1 MEQESYWR
9 AFVER
14 DGEFDGLVFVAVRTT
29 GVFCRPSCPAKRPKR
44 ENVVLFRTADEAK
57 AAGFRACKR
66 CHPDNPGSISAGATI
81 VLKACELIDADA
93 DGIPSLQVLEEQLDV
108 SRYHLLRVFKKLLGI
123 TPRQYA
129 DARRVESLKK
139 ELRNGRNV
147 ADAIYGA
154 GYGSSSRVY
163 EKSSEQ
169 LGMTPDQ
176 YRRGGVRRKIKYTIV
191 DSSLGRLLLAATKKG
206 ICRIRLG
213 EPDKEIIAALQ
224 QEFHSAD
231 IERDDYGLK
240 AWVEEVVARIDGRTP
255 SIELP
260 SDVRATAFQRRVWE
274 ELRSIPFGATRA
286 YSDVAAAIGRPR
298 AVRAVANAC
307 AGNPVAIVVP
317 CHRVVRKDGSI
328 GGYGW
333 GVDRKVALLSRES
346 KESTAKEQE

>member
-1 MEQESYWR
+1 MEMRYWR
-9 AFVER
+9 AFLER
-14 DGEFDGLVFVAVRTT
+14 DGDFDGLFYLAVKTT
-29 GVFCRPSCPAKRPKR
+29 GVFCRPSCPARRPKR
-44 ENVVLFRTADEAK
+44 ENVIFFRTSGEAK
-57 AAGFRACKR
+57 TAGFRACKR
-66 CHPDNPGSISAGATI
+66 CGPDDPGAVSAGAKI
-81 VLKACELIDADA
+81 VLKACELIDADV
-93 DGIPSLQVLEEQLDV
+93 DGIPSLQALEEQLDV

-129 DARRVESLKK
+129 DAQRVESLKT
-139 ELRNGRNV
+139 ELRDGRNV

-176 YRRGGVRRKIKYTIV
+176 YRRGGSQQNIGYTIV
-191 DSSLGRLLLAATKKG
+191 ESSLGTLLLAATARG

-213 EPDKEIIAALQ
+213 EAKKEMTAALR
-224 QEFHSAD
+224 QEFHSAV
-231 IERDDYGLK
+231 IERDDKGLK
-240 AWVEEVVARIDGRTP
+240 VWVEEVLARIDGHTP
-255 SIELP
+255 SVELP

-274 ELRSIPFGATRA
+274 ELRSIPFGEIRT

-317 CHRVVRKDGSI
+317 CHRVVRKDGTI
-328 GGYGW
+328 GGYRW
-333 GVDRKVALLSRES
+333 GVDRKEELLSRES
-346 KESTAKEQE
+346 KKSPCSERT